1 MIKAP
6 PILSPYLGEENV
18 EVILLYGKEK
28 QQKVFFK
35 ETETNISG
43 DTLES
48 RKNESGIH
56 ICDIETYTVLEKK
69 KTLQRTI

>member
-18 EVILLYGKEK
+18 EVILLLYGKGK
-28 QQKVFFK
+28 QQKLFFK

-48 RKNESGIH
+48 RK
-56 ICDIETYTVLEKK
+56 K
-69 KTLQRTI
+69 